1 MKRNTTA
8 LTLLLCIVTL
18 VVMSATAYASDFPTF
33 QHDNYHSGITN
44 DDAPI
49 TSTNLTYWA
58 TNVGT
63 GGWAGF
69 DTAPVVGGD
78 KVFGI
83 YYNGSVFAFNK
94 TTGNVV
100 WHNTQIGG
108 DGAFELATPAYNDG
122 VLYVALSKGNASTTT
137 GIHVLWANNGSVK
150 WTTPNITDEQTNTP
164 VVYDNGYV
172 YFGTVN
178 MTGVNNSDKGTY
190 YCYNASNGNQVWKRN
205 TTTGGG
211 YYGAGA
217 AVIGDYLVYPDDK
230 SYLVSV
236 YKNNG
241 TLVPS
246 QSLNVSSTYGVTANE
261 IRSSVTYSA
270 TTGRIYFTS
279 KGGYC
284 YALGFNANN
293 GTFNTGDKWCTS
305 LGAQST
311 STPAVYNGQV
321 YVGQSKSGSYGFR
334 ILQESNGT
342 VLYSTPTDG
351 DVQSSPVLS
360 VDPTTGDCYAYFTAN
375 TGTGDCIYCVES
387 NGRISWSDQ
396 PTGSTYTLQGV
407 AISDGYVY
415 FGNDNGYMYGYH
427 LK

>member
-33 QHDNYHSGITN
+33 QHDNYHSGITT
-44 DDAPI
+44 DAAP
-49 TSTNLTYWA
+49 TTANMDWA
-58 TNVGT
+58 TNVGS

-78 KVFGI
+78 KVFGV
-83 YYNGSVFAFNK
+83 YYNGSIFAFNK

-100 WHNTQIGG
+100 WQNTQIGG
-108 DGAFELATPAYNDG
+108 DGYFELATPAYNDG
-122 VLYVALSKGNASTTT
+122 VLYVVLSRGNTSTTT
-137 GIHVLWANNGSVK
+137 GIHALWANNGSVK
-150 WTTPNITDEQTNTP
+150 WTTPNIADEQTNTP

-178 MTGVNNSDKGTY
+178 MTGVSDSDKGTY
-190 YCYNASNGNQVWKRN
+190 YCYNANNGNQVWSRD

-217 AVIGDYLVYPDDK
+217 AVIGDYLVYGDDA

-236 YKNNG
+236 NKNTG
-241 TLVPS
+241 TLV
-246 QSLNVSSTYGVTANE
+246 QSLDVSSTYGVTVGE
-261 IRSSVTYSA
+261 IRSSITYNA

-311 STPAVYNGQV
+311 STPAVYNGKV
-321 YVGQSKSGSYGFR
+321 YVGQSPYNNYGLR
-334 ILQESNGT
+334 ILNETNGNILGGYQT
-342 VLYSTPTDG
+342 YAA
-351 DVQSSPVLS
+351 VQSSPVLS
-360 VDPTTGDCYAYFTAN
+360 VNQATGNCYVYFTTN
-375 TGTGDCIYCVES
+375 NEEGYVYCVNSTGNLVWTHE
-387 NGRISWSDQ
+387 

-407 AISDGYVY
+407 AISDGYLY
-415 FGNDNGYMYGYH
+415 FGNDNSYMYGYY
-427 LK
+427 LT